1 MTHRSTPG
9 APGAPGVPD
18 ASGDTGVP
26 AVPGD
31 TGTPAVRVVADGSS
45 AGAVADGSGTPA
57 ARGRFP
63 WGPMARM
70 AGRRAVAA
78 VPVLLL
84 VTFGVFAVA
93 AASPFDPVKAYAG
106 TAGLTASQENLD
118 QLRANL
124 GADQPLVPRWWDWLT
139 SALTGDLGDSSVMRQ
154 PVADVIA
161 ERIGWSV
168 LLAAAA
174 FAVAVLAGTVLG
186 VLAARRQGGM
196 LDRTVTSVAYTL
208 EAAPAFW
215 LGLLA
220 IWVFALKLGVLP
232 AGGLTD
238 TASDTVTFGQ
248 VASHLVLPALVL
260 GFSQLP
266 WFLLYVRQGVADAL
280 EEDPVRG
287 ARARGLS
294 ERTVLLGHALRSG
307 LLPVLTLIGSRVPEL
322 ITGALLVETVFSWPG
337 IAAAT
342 VQAAMSV
349 DFPLLA
355 ALTVLATAAVLLGN
369 LLSDLLY
376 ALADPRVGFHG

>member
-1 MTHRSTPG
+1 
-9 APGAPGVPD
+9 
-18 ASGDTGVP
+18 
-26 AVPGD
+26 
-31 TGTPAVRVVADGSS
+31 
-45 AGAVADGSGTPA
+45 
-57 ARGRFP
+57 
-63 WGPMARM
+63 MARM
-70 AGRRAVAA
+70 AGRRALLA

-84 VTFGVFAVA
+84 VTFAVFAVA

-124 GADQPLVPRWWDWLT
+124 GVDQPLVTRWWNWLT
-139 SALTGDLGDSSVMRQ
+139 SALTGDLGDSGVMRQ

-161 ERIGWSV
+161 ERVGWSA

-174 FAVAVLAGTVLG
+174 FAVAILLGTALG
-186 VLAARRQGGM
+186 VLAARRQGGW
-196 LDRTVTSVAYTL
+196 LDRCAGSAAYTL

-220 IWVFALKLGVLP
+220 IWFFALKLDVLP

-238 TASDTVTFGQ
+238 TASETVTPGQ

-260 GFSQLP
+260 GVSQLP
-266 WFLLYVRQGVADAL
+266 WFFLYVRQGVADAL
-280 EEDPVRG
+280 DEDPVRG
-287 ARARGLS
+287 ARARGLN

-307 LLPVLTLIGSRVPEL
+307 MLPMLTLIGSRVPEL
-322 ITGALLVETVFSWPG
+322 ITGALLVESVFSWPG

-342 VQAAMSV
+342 VQAATSV

-376 ALADPRVGFHG
+376 GLADPRVGFDG

>member
-1 MTHRSTPG
+1 MNR
-9 APGAPGVPD
+9 
-18 ASGDTGVP
+18 
-26 AVPGD
+26 
-31 TGTPAVRVVADGSS
+31 RL
-45 AGAVADGSGTPA
+45 
-57 ARGRFP
+57 P
-63 WGPMARM
+63 WGSMARM
-70 AGRRAVAA
+70 AGRRALAA

-124 GADQPLVPRWWDWLT
+124 GADQPLVPRWWDWTT

-168 LLAAAA
+168 LLAATA
-174 FAVAVLAGTVLG
+174 FAVAVLLGTVLG
-186 VLAARRQGGM
+186 VLAARRPGGAF
-196 LDRTVTSVAYTL
+196 DRGATAVAYTL

-248 VASHLVLPALVL
+248 VADHLVLPALVL
-260 GFSQLP
+260 GLSQLP

-294 ERTVLLGHALRSG
+294 ERTVLVGHALRSG
-307 LLPVLTLIGSRVPEL
+307 LLPVLTLVGSRVPEL

-342 VQAAMSV
+342 VTAATSV

-376 ALADPRVGFHG
+376 GLADPRVGFHG

>member
-1 MTHRSTPG
+1 
-9 APGAPGVPD
+9 
-18 ASGDTGVP
+18 
-26 AVPGD
+26 
-31 TGTPAVRVVADGSS
+31 
-45 AGAVADGSGTPA
+45 
-57 ARGRFP
+57 
-63 WGPMARM
+63 MARM
-70 AGRRAVAA
+70 TGRRILFAA
-78 VPVLLL
+78 PVLLV

-124 GADQPLVPRWWDWLT
+124 GVDQPLVGRWWHWLT
-139 SALTGDLGDSSVMRQ
+139 SAVTGDLGDSVVMRR

-161 ERIGWSV
+161 ERLGWSV
-168 LLAAAA
+168 LLAVTA
-174 FAVAVLAGTVLG
+174 FVVAILLGTALG
-186 VLAARRQGGM
+186 VPAARRQGGR
-196 LDRTVTSVAYTL
+196 LDRAASSAAYTL

-220 IWVFALKLGVLP
+220 MWLFALKLGVLP

-238 TASDTVTFGQ
+238 TASDVITFGQ
-248 VASHLVLPALVL
+248 VASHLVLPAAVL
-260 GFSQLP
+260 GVSQLP
-266 WFLLYVRQGVADAL
+266 WFFLYVRQGVADAL

-307 LLPVLTLIGSRVPEL
+307 MLPMLTLVGSRVPEL

-342 VQAAMSV
+342 VQAATAV

-355 ALTVLATAAVLLGN
+355 ALTVLATVAVLAGN
-369 LLSDLLY
+369 LLSDVLY
-376 ALADPRVGFHG
+376 GLADPRVGFDG

>member
-1 MTHRSTPG
+1 
-9 APGAPGVPD
+9 
-18 ASGDTGVP
+18 
-26 AVPGD
+26 
-31 TGTPAVRVVADGSS
+31 
-45 AGAVADGSGTPA
+45 
-57 ARGRFP
+57 
-63 WGPMARM
+63 MARM
-70 AGRRAVAA
+70 TGRRALFAL
-78 VPVLLL
+78 PVLLV

-106 TAGLTASQENLD
+106 TAGLTASQEHLD

-124 GADQPLVPRWWDWLT
+124 GVDQPLVARWWHWLT
-139 SALTGDLGDSSVMRQ
+139 AAVTGDLGDSSVMRQ

-161 ERIGWSV
+161 ERIGWSS
-168 LLAAAA
+168 LLAATA
-174 FAVAVLAGTVLG
+174 FAVAILLGTALG
-186 VLAARRQGGM
+186 VLAARRQGGW
-196 LDRTVTSVAYTL
+196 LDRCVTSAAYTL

-220 IWVFALKLGVLP
+220 IWFFALELGVLP

-238 TASDTVTFGQ
+238 TASDTVTPGQ

-260 GFSQLP
+260 GVSQLP
-266 WFLLYVRQGVADAL
+266 WFFLYVRQGVADAL

-307 LLPVLTLIGSRVPEL
+307 MLPMLTLIGSRVPEL

-342 VQAAMSV
+342 VQAATSV

-376 ALADPRVGFHG
+376 GLADPRVGFDG

>member
-1 MTHRSTPG
+1 MHLSRKL
-9 APGAPGVPD
+9 
-18 ASGDTGVP
+18 
-26 AVPGD
+26 
-31 TGTPAVRVVADGSS
+31 
-45 AGAVADGSGTPA
+45 
-57 ARGRFP
+57 P

-70 AGRRAVAA
+70 AGRRLLFAA
-78 VPVLLL
+78 PVLLV

-124 GADQPLVPRWWDWLT
+124 GVDQPLVERWWHWLT
-139 SALTGDLGDSSVMRQ
+139 SAVTGDLGDSSVMRQ
-154 PVADVIA
+154 PVTDVIA
-161 ERIGWSV
+161 ERLGWSV
-168 LLAAAA
+168 LLAVTA
-174 FAVAVLAGTVLG
+174 FLVAILLGTSLG
-186 VLAARRQGGM
+186 VLAARRQGGW
-196 LDRTVTSVAYTL
+196 LDRAVSSAAYTL

-220 IWVFALKLGVLP
+220 MWFFALRLGVLP

-238 TASDTVTFGQ
+238 TGSDVVTFGQ
-248 VASHLVLPALVL
+248 VATHLVLPAAVL
-260 GFSQLP
+260 GVSQLP
-266 WFLLYVRQGVADAL
+266 WFFLYVRQGVADAL

-287 ARARGLS
+287 ARARGLN

-307 LLPVLTLIGSRVPEL
+307 MLPTLTLIGSRVPEL

-342 VQAAMSV
+342 VQAATSV

-355 ALTVLATAAVLLGN
+355 ALTVLATAAVLAGN

-376 ALADPRVGFHG
+376 GLADPRVGFDG

>member
-1 MTHRSTPG
+1 
-9 APGAPGVPD
+9 
-18 ASGDTGVP
+18 
-26 AVPGD
+26 
-31 TGTPAVRVVADGSS
+31 
-45 AGAVADGSGTPA
+45 
-57 ARGRFP
+57 
-63 WGPMARM
+63 MARM
-70 AGRRAVAA
+70 AGRRALFA
-78 VPVLLL
+78 VPVLLV

-124 GADQPLVPRWWDWLT
+124 GADQPLVPRWWNWLT
-139 SALTGDLGDSSVMRQ
+139 GAVTGDLGDSSVMRQ
-154 PVADVIA
+154 PVADVIG

-168 LLAAAA
+168 LLAATA
-174 FAVAVLAGTVLG
+174 FAVAVLLGTALG
-186 VLAARRQGGM
+186 VLAARRQGGW
-196 LDRTVTSVAYTL
+196 LDRCVSSTAYTL

-220 IWVFALKLGVLP
+220 IWFFALELDVLP

-238 TASDTVTFGQ
+238 TASDTVTAGQ
-248 VASHLVLPALVL
+248 VATHLVLPALVL
-260 GFSQLP
+260 GISQLP
-266 WFLLYVRQGVADAL
+266 WFFLYVRQGVAHAL
-280 EEDPVRG
+280 DEDPVRG
-287 ARARGLS
+287 ARARGLRG
-294 ERTVLLGHALRSG
+294 RTVLLGHALRSG
-307 LLPVLTLIGSRVPEL
+307 MLPMLTLIGSRVPEL

-342 VQAAMSV
+342 VQAATSV

-376 ALADPRVGFHG
+376 GLADPRVGFDG